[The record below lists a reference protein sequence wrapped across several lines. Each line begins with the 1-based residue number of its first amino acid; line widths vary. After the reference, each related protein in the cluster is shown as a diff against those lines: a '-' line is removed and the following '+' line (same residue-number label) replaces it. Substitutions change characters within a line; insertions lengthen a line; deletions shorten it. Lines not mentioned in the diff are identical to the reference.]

1 MKKGKKIVIA
11 NWKMNPP
18 TLAEAKKLF
27 AGIKK
32 TTGRSAGVQTII
44 CPPFVYLTELSKNYS
59 GSKIAFG
66 GQNVFWES
74 GGART
79 GEISPPMLK
88 STGAEF
94 VIIGH
99 SERRVQG
106 EDFKIVHKKV
116 RAALKEGFRVVLC
129 IGERERDQEAT
140 YLSFIKEELESA
152 LSGVSSKMLSRVII
166 AYEPIWA
173 IGKAAKGAMEPQELH
188 EMTIFIKKILTE
200 KYGRVHA
207 LKVPILYGGSAEP
220 ANVEAL
226 ITKGMADGFL
236 VGRASLQADSFGF
249 IVKNSKYVLN
259 MATLS
264 WA

>member
-1 MKKGKKIVIA
+1 MCYNICTMAKSKKIVIA
-11 NWKMNPP
+11 NWKMNPS

-27 AGIKK
+27 EGIKK
-32 TTGRSAGVQTII
+32 TTSRVANVQTIV
-44 CPPFVYLTELSKNYS
+44 CPPFIYLTELSKNYS
-59 GSKIAFG
+59 GNKIAFG

-88 STGAEF
+88 NVGAQF
-94 VIIGH
+94 VIVGH

-106 EDFKIVHKKV
+106 EDFNIVHKKA
-116 RAALKEGFRVVLC
+116 RAALKEGLRVILC
-129 IGERERDQEAT
+129 IGERERDKEAT

-152 LSGVSSKMLSRVII
+152 LSGISSKMLSHIII

-188 EMTIFIKKILTE
+188 EMTIFIKKIITE
-200 KYGRVHA
+200 KYGRQHT
-207 LKVPILYGGSAEP
+207 LKVPIIYGGSAEP
-220 ANVEAL
+220 GNVETL

-236 VGRASLQADSFGF
+236 VGRASLDADSFGF
-249 IVKNSKYVLN
+249 IVKTAS
-259 MATLS
+259 TS
-264 WA
+264 